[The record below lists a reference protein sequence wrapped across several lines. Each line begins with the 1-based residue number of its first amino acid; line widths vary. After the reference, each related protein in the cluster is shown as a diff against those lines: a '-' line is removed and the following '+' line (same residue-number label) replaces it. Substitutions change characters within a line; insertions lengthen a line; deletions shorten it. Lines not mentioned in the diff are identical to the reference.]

1 MTTQFTPI
9 LQLALPVTGE
19 LNGTWGDVV
28 NDNITSM
35 VEQAIAGLATIN
47 TWTANSH
54 TLTTADGTTDE
65 ARCAMLVAA
74 TGAGGTALTGA
85 GEIICPARTKL
96 YVLSNTSAYTVTL
109 KTAAGSGVA
118 VPAGD
123 TTFLFCD
130 GTNVNACVT
139 QIVNGHITGNLTVDG
154 NTTLGNATT
163 DTITATARFNSD
175 LLPSADNSYD
185 LGTSGNSWRNL
196 FIDGTATIATLNV
209 TTIDTANL
217 EVTNI
222 KAKDGTASATIA
234 DATGVMT
241 IGSSVLTTTDINGG
255 TIDATIIGGANP
267 AVGTFTTTNAT
278 TVDTTSIEVTNLKAK
293 DGTAAGSIAD
303 STGIVTL
310 ASSVLT
316 TTDINGGTI
325 DGTVIG
331 GAVPADGTFT
341 TAAATTGNIT
351 TVNSTTVDTTN
362 IEVTNVKA
370 KDGTAGMVI
379 ADVTGDVT
387 FSSIGAVTVPKG
399 TTAEQPGTPATGMMR
414 YNSTTSQFE
423 GYSGA
428 SPAWKSIGGSALSN
442 DTSTATNLYPVFA
455 GATTGT
461 AENLYT
467 SNAKYLYKP
476 STGDL
481 QASQLVAS
489 NGLVLN
495 ATTLTASYTIPT
507 GYSAESVGGT
517 AGFTIPSG
525 MTVTVSSGSRW
536 CIL

>member
-19 LNGTWGDVV
+19 LNGTWGDVL
-28 NDNITSM
+28 NDKITSM

-47 TWTANSH
+47 TWTTNSH

-74 TGAGGTALTGA
+74 TGAGGTALTAA

-118 VPAGD
+118 VPAGY

-130 GTNVNACVT
+130 GTNINACVT
-139 QIVNGHITGNLTVDG
+139 TIVNGHISGNLTVDG
-154 NTTLGNATT
+154 NTTLGNSTS
-163 DTITATARFNSD
+163 DTITVTARVASD
-175 LLPSADNSYD
+175 LNPSADNTYD

-196 FIDGTATIATLNV
+196 YIDGTATIATLNV
-209 TTIDTANL
+209 TTIDTTNL

-255 TIDATIIGGANP
+255 TIDATIIGGATP
-267 AVGTFTTTNAT
+267 AAGTFTTVNAT
-278 TVDTTSIEVTNLKAK
+278 TVDSASLEVTNLKAK
-293 DGTAAGSIAD
+293 DGTAAGTIAD
-303 STGIVTL
+303 STGVVTF
-310 ASSVLT
+310 ASTVLT

-331 GAVPADGTFT
+331 GAVPAAGTFT

-351 TVNSTTVDTTN
+351 TVNSTTVDATN

-379 ADVTGDVT
+379 ADATGNVT
-387 FSSIGAVTVPKG
+387 FSSTGAVTVPKG

-442 DTSTATNLYPVFA
+442 DTTTATNLYPVFA
-455 GATTGT
+455 SATTGT

-467 SNAKYLYKP
+467 SNANLLYKP
-476 STGDL
+476 SIGQL
-481 QASQLVAS
+481 QSTTVRAS
-489 NGLVLN
+489 NGIFTN
-495 ATTLTASYTIPT
+495 ANTIAADQT
-507 GYSAESVGGT
+507 IVAADNGGSF
-517 AGFTIPSG
+517 GP
-525 MTVTVSSGSRW
+525 VTVNSGVTITVESGAVW
-536 CIL
+536 TVV

>member
-96 YVLSNTSAYTVTL
+96 FVMSNASAHAVTL
-109 KTAAGSGVA
+109 KTAAGTGIS
-118 VPAGD
+118 VPSGD
-123 TTFLFCD
+123 TAFLFCD
-130 GTNVNACVT
+130 GTNVNPCVT
-139 QIVNGHITGNLTVDG
+139 TIVNGHISGNLTVDG
-154 NTTLGNATT
+154 NTTLGNSTS
-163 DTITATARFNSD
+163 DTITATARVASD
-175 LLPSADNSYD
+175 LNPAADNTYD
-185 LGTSGNSWRNL
+185 LGTLGNSWRNL
-196 FIDGTATIATLNV
+196 YIDGTATIATLNV
-209 TTIDTANL
+209 TTIDTTNL

-255 TIDATIIGGANP
+255 TID
-267 AVGTFTTTNAT
+267 
-278 TVDTTSIEVTNLKAK
+278 
-293 DGTAAGSIAD
+293 
-303 STGIVTL
+303 
-310 ASSVLT
+310 
-316 TTDINGGTI
+316 
-325 DGTVIG
+325 GTVIG
-331 GAVPADGTFT
+331 GAVPAAGTFT

-379 ADVTGDVT
+379 ADVTGNVT
-387 FSSIGAVTVPKG
+387 FSSTGAITVSKG
-399 TTAEQPGTPATGMMR
+399 TTAEQPGTPDTGMMR
-414 YNSTTSQFE
+414 YNETTDEFE

-428 SPAWKSIGGSALSN
+428 SPSWKSIGGSAIVN
-442 DTSTATNLYPVFA
+442 DTTTASYEYPLFA
-455 GATTGT
+455 AATTGT
-461 AENLYT
+461 AQSIYT
-467 SNAKYLYKP
+467 SNANLLYKP
-476 STGDL
+476 STGEL
-481 QASQLVAS
+481 QAKV
-489 NGLVLN
+489 
-495 ATTLTASYTIPT
+495 LTANTPFVNTYATVEADYTTPANYNT
-507 GYSAESVGGT
+507 MSVGPVTVNG
-517 AGFTIPSG
+517 GI
-525 MTVTVSSGSRW
+525 TVTVTAGTVW
-536 CIL
+536 AII